1 MNMNINHLSPTVL
14 HFAETGR
21 RNPTTPADRMP
32 EPAYAIALDY
42 LVFTCVDIVF
52 CHQGSILLA
61 RRNRYPRKT
70 WWIIGG
76 RMVAGESPLEAVQ
89 RKAQEEAGLANLVGD
104 RFRFLGVYSTSF
116 ACREQAPRNHGS
128 HSVNLTY
135 AIELTDA
142 EKANLQLISSEYD
155 PDYQWVALDQV
166 MHWINPNDSL
176 DQALLAIVHDLK
188 SCVPELFH
196 FPQ

>member
-1 MNMNINHLSPTVL
+1 MNMNVNNPSSTVL

-32 EPAYAIALDY
+32 EPAYAIALDH

-104 RFRFLGVYSTSF
+104 RFWFLGVYSTSF
-116 ACREQAPRNHGS
+116 ACREQTPRNHGS

-135 AIELTDA
+135 AIELT
-142 EKANLQLISSEYD
+142 EPERTNLRLISSEYD
-155 PDYQWVALDQV
+155 PDYQWIKLDQV
-166 MHWINPNDSL
+166 MSWVNPNDSL

-188 SCVPELFH
+188 RRSFVI
-196 FPQ
+196 